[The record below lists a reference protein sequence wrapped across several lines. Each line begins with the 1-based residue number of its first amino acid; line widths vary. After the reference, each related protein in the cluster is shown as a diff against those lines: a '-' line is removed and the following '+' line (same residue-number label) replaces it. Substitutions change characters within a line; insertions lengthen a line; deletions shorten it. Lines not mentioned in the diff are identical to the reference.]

1 MVFFSALLL
10 LLPFC
15 LHLFSLTIY
24 GRNLKLQLIGG
35 LEAECRYYKNVP
47 VWDVVKQQG
56 QVFRC
61 LTSSIK

>member
-1 MVFFSALLL
+1 MFFF
-10 LLPFC
+10 P
-15 LHLFSLTIY
+15 LFFYFFLSVYISSLTIY